1 MAKVMYTRSKLTD
14 SHEVDRV
21 SQDVSFT
28 ARDEVLL
35 LPFLLEQLSSRG
47 RNKVKSLLTRKQV
60 SVDGHLVSRHDYIL
74 HRGQIVTVH
83 AQGFRPA
90 GWATLAFGL
99 KLLYEDDDIIVVDKP
114 PGLLTIAT
122 DKEKER
128 TAYRV
133 LMDHV
138 QQKDPASRVFIVHRL
153 DKETSGV
160 MMFAKSEKV
169 KRDLQDN
176 WTDVVSER
184 SYVAVVEG
192 HVGREQ
198 GTIETWL
205 KETSTQLMYVSPHGV
220 GDLAVTHYHVL
231 QRTKQY
237 SLLRITLQTGRKN
250 QIRVH
255 MQHIGHSVAGDKRYG
270 AKTNPLLRHALHAQ
284 ILALIHPVTKREL
297 RFETAIPSSFLT
309 LTKPV

>member
-1 MAKVMYTRSKLTD
+1 MYTIRKLTD
-14 SHEVDRV
+14 SHEVDCV
-21 SQDVSFT
+21 SHDVSFT

-35 LPFLLEQLSSRG
+35 LPFLLDQLSSRG
-47 RNKVKSLLTRKQV
+47 RNKVKALLTRKQI
-60 SVDGHLVSRHDYIL
+60 SVDGHLVSRHDYVL
-74 HRGQIVTVH
+74 HAGQTVTVH

-138 QQKDPASRVFIVHRL
+138 QQNDPASRVFIVHRL
-153 DKETSGV
+153 DKETSGI
-160 MMFAKSEKV
+160 MMFAKTESV
-169 KRDLQDN
+169 KHELQDN
-176 WTDVVSER
+176 WTEVVSER

-192 HVGREQ
+192 NVAREQ
-198 GTIETWL
+198 GSVETWL
-205 KETSTQLMYVSPHGV
+205 KETSTQLMYVSARGV
-220 GDLAVTHYHVL
+220 GDHAITHYQVL

-237 SLLRITLQTGRKN
+237 SLLRVKLQTGRKN

-255 MQHIGHSVAGDKRYG
+255 LQHIGHSVAGDKRYG
-270 AKTNPLLRHALHAQ
+270 AKTNPLGRLALHAQ

-297 RFETAIPSSFLT
+297 RFATAIPSSFIN
-309 LTKPV
+309 LTKTE